1 MRELLERHYG
11 YLFEEELLNEIESVG
26 VCKKVTQ
33 GETLMDIGQSITA
46 MPLLFS
52 GAIKIM
58 REDEVGD
65 ELILYFIEKGDTCAM
80 TFSCCMGTGK
90 SEIRAVAE
98 TDTELLMIPIEKME
112 EWLKRYTS
120 WRQFILD
127 SYHTRLSELL
137 ETVDTLA
144 FMKMDE
150 RVLKYLRDKA
160 MVTQNDVIYATH
172 QEVAHDLHTS
182 RVVVSRLLK
191 SLENEGIIE
200 LHRNQIKVLHL

>member
-11 YLFEEELLNEIESVG
+11 YLFEEKLLDEIEAVG
-26 VCKKVTQ
+26 VCRKVKQ
-33 GETLMDIGQSITA
+33 GEILMDIGQRITA

-58 REDEVGD
+58 REDENGD

-98 TDTELLMIPIEKME
+98 VETELLMIPIDKME
-112 EWLKRYTS
+112 EWLSRYSS

-127 SYHTRLSELL
+127 SYHTRLSELM

-150 RVLKYLRDKA
+150 RLFKYLRDKA
-160 MVTQNDVIYATH
+160 MVTHDDMIYATH
-172 QEVAHDLHTS
+172 QQVAHDLHTS
-182 RVVVSRLLK
+182 RVVISRLLK
-191 SLENEGIIE
+191 QMEKEGKIE
-200 LHRNQIKVLHL
+200 LHRNQIKILDL

>member
-1 MRELLERHYG
+1 
-11 YLFEEELLNEIESVG
+11 
-26 VCKKVTQ
+26 
-33 GETLMDIGQSITA
+33 D
-46 MPLLFS
+46 
-52 GAIKIM
+52 
-58 REDEVGD
+58 DDGD

-98 TDTELLMIPIEKME
+98 VETNLLMIPIEKME
-112 EWLKRYTS
+112 EWLSKYSS
-120 WRQFILD
+120 WRKFILD
-127 SYHTRLSELL
+127 SYHTRLSELM

-150 RVLKYLRDKA
+150 RLLKYLRDKA
-160 MVTQNDVIYATH
+160 MVTQNEVIHATH

-191 SLENEGIIE
+191 SLENEGIIK
-200 LHRNQIKVLHL
+200 LHRNQIEILHL